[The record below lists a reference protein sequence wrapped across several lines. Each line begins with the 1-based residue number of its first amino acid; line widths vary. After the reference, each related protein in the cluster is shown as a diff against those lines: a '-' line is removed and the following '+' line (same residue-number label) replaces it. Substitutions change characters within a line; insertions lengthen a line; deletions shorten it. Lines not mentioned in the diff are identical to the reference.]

1 MNEIWK
7 DIPGYEGLYRI
18 SNLGR
23 VKSLSRPMW
32 NGKAWWKSTE
42 RMLTAHKRGKGNEY
56 IYVNLKKN
64 NKGKKFY
71 IHRLLSQSFI
81 DNPKNK
87 PHVNHKNGI
96 KYDNRLENL
105 EWVTPQGNVDHMWE
119 NNLIGNFGEGSP
131 NSKLTEKDVLEI
143 YSQRHDDITQ
153 TKLAEFYGVSIKTIG
168 RIFRGERWGWLTKGV
183 KNV

>member
-64 NKGKKFY
+64 NKGK
-71 IHRLLSQSFI
+71 ILH
-81 DNPKNK
+81 P
-87 PHVNHKNGI
+87 
-96 KYDNRLENL
+96 
-105 EWVTPQGNVDHMWE
+105 
-119 NNLIGNFGEGSP
+119 
-131 NSKLTEKDVLEI
+131 
-143 YSQRHDDITQ
+143 
-153 TKLAEFYGVSIKTIG
+153 
-168 RIFRGERWGWLTKGV
+168 
-183 KNV
+183 